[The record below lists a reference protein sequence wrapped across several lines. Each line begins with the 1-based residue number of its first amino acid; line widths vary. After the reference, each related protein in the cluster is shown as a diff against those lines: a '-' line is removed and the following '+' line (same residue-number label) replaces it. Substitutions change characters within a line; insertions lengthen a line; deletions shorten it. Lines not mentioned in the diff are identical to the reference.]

1 MVYVVAVA
9 RDLLHSLRQAGFE
22 GIEGLFME
30 GEFLPRVS
38 EEGEGRE
45 RKGEG
50 DILRERVKE
59 GARE

>member
-1 MVYVVAVA
+1 M
-9 RDLLHSLRQAGFE
+9 LHSLRQAGFE

-30 GEFLPRVS
+30 GDFLPGVS
-38 EEGEGRE
+38 DGGEGRE

-50 DILRERVKE
+50 DIQRERVKE